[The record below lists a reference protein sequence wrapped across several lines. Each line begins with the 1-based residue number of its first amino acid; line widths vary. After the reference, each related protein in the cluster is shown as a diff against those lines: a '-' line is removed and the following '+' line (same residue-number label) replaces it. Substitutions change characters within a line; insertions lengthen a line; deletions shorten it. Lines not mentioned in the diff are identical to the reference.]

1 METKTNKLYLSEELK
16 KLTEENELYKRML
29 DKFGDLQMVVA
40 VEELSELQKEVC
52 KAMRGKCNKEHLV
65 EEVADVTIM
74 IGQIMLHYAIQ
85 ESEVQQV
92 IKEKLKRTEE
102 RFNKGE
108 I

>member
-1 METKTNKLYLSEELK
+1 MNR
-16 KLTEENELYKRML
+16 NELYKRML

-52 KAMRGKCNKEHLV
+52 KAMRGKFNKEHLV
-65 EEVADVTIM
+65 EEVADVKIM
-74 IGQIMLHYAIQ
+74 IDQIMLRYAIQ

-92 IKEKLKRTEE
+92 IDEKLKRTEK
-102 RFNKGE
+102 RFKGE

>member
-1 METKTNKLYLSEELK
+1 MNR
-16 KLTEENELYKRML
+16 NELYKRML

-52 KAMRGKCNKEHLV
+52 KAMRGKFNKEHLA
-65 EEVADVTIM
+65 EEIADVKIM
-74 IGQIMLHYAIQ
+74 IDQIMLHYAIQ

-92 IKEKLKRTEE
+92 IDEKLKRTEE
-102 RFNKGE
+102 RFKGE

>member
-1 METKTNKLYLSEELK
+1 MNR
-16 KLTEENELYKRML
+16 NELYKRML

-52 KAMRGKCNKEHLV
+52 KAMRGKFNKEHLV
-65 EEVADVTIM
+65 EEVADVKIM
-74 IGQIMLHYAIQ
+74 IDQIMLHYAIQ

-92 IKEKLKRTEE
+92 IDEKLKRTEE
-102 RFNKGE
+102 RFKGE

>member
-1 METKTNKLYLSEELK
+1 MNR
-16 KLTEENELYKRML
+16 NELYKRML

-40 VEELSELQKEVC
+40 VEELSELQKEIC

-65 EEVADVTIM
+65 EEIADVKIM
-74 IGQIMLHYAIQ
+74 IDQIMIHYAIQ

-92 IKEKLKRTEE
+92 IDEKLKRTEE
-102 RFNKGE
+102 RFKGE

>member
-1 METKTNKLYLSEELK
+1 MNK
-16 KLTEENELYKRML
+16 NELYKRML

-52 KAMRGKCNKEHLV
+52 KAMRGKFNKEHLV
-65 EEVADVTIM
+65 EEIADVKIM
-74 IGQIMLHYAIQ
+74 IDQIMLHYAIQ

-92 IKEKLKRTEE
+92 IDEKLKRTEE
-102 RFNKGE
+102 RFKGE